1 MPYYQCCA
9 IYPHMLAVE
18 QPTSSGQTWWL
29 ARPLVK
35 WITLRHT
42 PVNRLPEEDAQA
54 ARHRMAFPPHWL
66 VCQHQHEFRSWEFL
80 RTKLQPFLGPT
91 TSRKDSCAT
100 MCLHHQQNSHGW
112 QMVTDCIVCIYIY
125 IQSIASTPSI
135 FHFFTEFGPVCVCS
149 NMFQRGTRWWNVA
162 KSPADRPDRWAGALL
177 SCSMFLA
184 SLSDIEKWSTYLRC
198 AYTWEEFQ
206 DFYAKTHSNKV
217 GSLRCFC
224 LNKRDENT
232 REEPSRIPKLD

>member
-1 MPYYQCCA
+1 
-9 IYPHMLAVE
+9 
-18 QPTSSGQTWWL
+18 
-29 ARPLVK
+29 
-35 WITLRHT
+35 
-42 PVNRLPEEDAQA
+42 
-54 ARHRMAFPPHWL
+54 MAFPPHWL

-91 TSRKDSCAT
+91 TSREDSCAT

-112 QMVTDCIVCIYIY
+112 QRLHCMYPIYRLSFI
-125 IQSIASTPSI
+125 IIR
-135 FHFFTEFGPVCVCS
+135 FFIEFGPVSVCS

-224 LNKRDENT
+224 SAACKKGTRTHEKSLHVSPNLIKEIKAYWKEPDTQMVSNVNT
-232 REEPSRIPKLD
+232 SAAL

>member
-1 MPYYQCCA
+1 MSSEAENFSEPSCSLFLAQQPHGRIVVRPCA
-9 IYPHMLAVE
+9 YI
-18 QPTSSGQTWWL
+18 
-29 ARPLVK
+29 
-35 WITLRHT
+35 I
-42 PVNRLPEEDAQA
+42 NRTVMGD
-54 ARHRMAFPPHWL
+54 R
-66 VCQHQHEFRSWEFL
+66 
-80 RTKLQPFLGPT
+80 
-91 TSRKDSCAT
+91 
-100 MCLHHQQNSHGW
+100 
-112 QMVTDCIVCIYIY
+112 DCIVCI
-125 IQSIASTPSI
+125 QSTAYHSLSSA
-135 FHFFTEFGPVCVCS
+135 FSLNLGPVSVCS

-224 LNKRDENT
+224 SAACKKGTRTHEKSLHVSPNLIKEIKAYWKEPDTQIVSNVNT
-232 REEPSRIPKLD
+232 SAAL

>member
-1 MPYYQCCA
+1 MWVDVSPSTWLFRWHPTARNALYYEVCELFGWTCTENNSDWNHMPYYQCCA

-18 QPTSSGQTWWL
+18 QPTSSLQTWWL

-125 IQSIASTPSI
+125 ISNLSLPLRVS
-135 FHFFTEFGPVCVCS
+135 FTFSLNLG
-149 NMFQRGTRWWNVA
+149 
-162 KSPADRPDRWAGALL
+162 L
-177 SCSMFLA
+177 SVFVP
-184 SLSDIEKWSTYLRC
+184 T
-198 AYTWEEFQ
+198 
-206 DFYAKTHSNKV
+206 
-217 GSLRCFC
+217 CF
-224 LNKRDENT
+224 N
-232 REEPSRIPKLD
+232 EEPGDGMSRNRRRIDPIDGPEPFFLVPCS